1 MTWKVHDMGFKKSAL
16 QKQLAATQSEL
27 ELYRGLLMD
36 NQEVSFKQAHVID
49 IILSNRF
56 SEEPVIPVPDLVV
69 DDDWL
74 HGMKEANRSALQQ
87 MTNIAQFNEKQMASS
102 ATVVTSEEE

>member
-1 MTWKVHDMGFKKSAL
+1 MGFKKSAL
-16 QKQLAATQSEL
+16 QKQLASAQSEL

-87 MTNIAQFNEKQMASS
+87 MTNIAEFNQTQIAS